1 MQPEIFQPGNDPRK
15 SHGLPLVNHHRS
27 TSDGVEHGVMLSAAL
42 RVIARA
48 ATIQVEEAAAASAR
62 PVVGAKGKQRATC
75 VDRPPVNSTASSA
88 GQTRHQP
95 LGDSQ
100 HPSRYASKDDFDSNV
115 AGPSI
120 KPYARSIPEL
130 RTTSD
135 NVHSNDVPHV
145 AYAAPV
151 NSLRPRSDSH
161 VTRASSQVEEGA
173 SIIQPQHAA
182 GSASAVPPVTP
193 NPPPSLT
200 GDSLSDAATKT
211 PDASPFAAAQSPR
224 ATSSVIPEATKIAPT
239 DEESTAHLTETEE
252 EEVSRYNNYDV
263 PLSCTVTS
271 ALEGLQGTIIQAR
284 SLVSLWL

>member
-1 MQPEIFQPGNDPRK
+1 MQPEIFQPGNDPRR

-48 ATIQVEEAAAASAR
+48 ATIQVEEAAAASAS
-62 PVVGAKGKQRATC
+62 PVVGAKGKQRATWV
-75 VDRPPVNSTASSA
+75 VDRPSVDSTASSA
-88 GQTRHQP
+88 GQTKHQP
-95 LGDSQ
+95 LGHSQ
-100 HPSRYASKDDFDSNV
+100 HPSRYASREDFDSNV
-115 AGPSI
+115 AGPSTR
-120 KPYARSIPEL
+120 PYARSTPEL
-130 RTTSD
+130 RTTS
-135 NVHSNDVPHV
+135 NNASSNDVPHV

-151 NSLRPRSDSH
+151 NSLRPRSEPH
-161 VTRASSQVEEGA
+161 VTRASSQVEERA
-173 SIIQPQHAA
+173 SIIQPQPA
-182 GSASAVPPVTP
+182 GSTSAVPPVTP

-211 PDASPFAAAQSPR
+211 PDASPFAAAESPQ
-224 ATSSVIPEATKIAPT
+224 ATSSVIPEATKIAPN

-252 EEVSRYNNYDV
+252 EEVSQYNDYDV

-271 ALEGLQGTIIQAR
+271 ALEGLQGAIIQAR